1 MLSQYRKLF
10 PLLPLR
16 WKICCPIR
24 SLPEIRRFPGRPPG
38 GARSVAGTP
47 ALRQRHGSRRE
58 EGGGGEGEEGEE
70 VDVRADGEAA
80 RKTEGVGEQEKQ
92 AVHGEA
98 AGQTKGKHKGLR
110 PTLGQEIVHAK
121 TGGNVQ
127 YWNTH
132 TEKYKW
138 ILYVVTHLDN
148 LFAVCWCFKASTIGL
163 SSLQEVSASACW
175 QTMR

>member
-1 MLSQYRKLF
+1 MLSNPKLA
-10 PLLPLR
+10 R
-16 WKICCPIR
+16 SSKIPWPP
-24 SLPEIRRFPGRPPG
+24 STTGRPPG

-47 ALRQRHGSRRE
+47 ALQQRHGSRRE

-70 VDVRADGEAA
+70 VDVRAHGEAA

-98 AGQTKGKHKGLR
+98 AGPTKGKHKGLR
-110 PTLGQEIVHAK
+110 PTLGQEFVHPK

-132 TEKYKW
+132 TEMY
-138 ILYVVTHLDN
+138 
-148 LFAVCWCFKASTIGL
+148 
-163 SSLQEVSASACW
+163 
-175 QTMR
+175 